1 MIKHMRHLSYVSLII
16 LAWLFFFCSVIL
28 YLSSNFLL
36 EGEFH
41 YEEIIMFDLL
51 NYPFFFGIVML
62 NYEGAPVSLNVRA
75 SMQKP
80 EKFIPI
86 FSLSVS
92 LVMIFSIFFSSIG
105 YVTFGPDVYDLVVLN
120 LPNTSLT
127 FFIRSLIWV
136 WILGSYPIQMFP
148 VIHIIENYSWYLNLP
163 NFTSFDARYYIVRTL
178 FVIFTGILAVIIPK
192 FGLFINL
199 VGAFSGAALGMIIP
213 VVMYEKVFKGSIGIF
228 QYILNRLII
237 IIGIL

>member
-1 MIKHMRHLSYVSLII
+1 
-16 LAWLFFFCSVIL
+16 
-28 YLSSNFLL
+28 
-36 EGEFH
+36 
-41 YEEIIMFDLL
+41 MFDLL

-120 LPNTSLT
+120 LPNTNLT
-127 FFIRSLIWV
+127 FFIRSLI
-136 WILGSYPIQMFP
+136 
-148 VIHIIENYSWYLNLP
+148 
-163 NFTSFDARYYIVRTL
+163 
-178 FVIFTGILAVIIPK
+178 
-192 FGLFINL
+192 
-199 VGAFSGAALGMIIP
+199 
-213 VVMYEKVFKGSIGIF
+213 
-228 QYILNRLII
+228 
-237 IIGIL
+237 